1 MKPLSDIR
9 AVIRPM
15 DEADLPEVAAIE
27 KATFPNP
34 WPARSLRYEL
44 TENEYCHS
52 FAIEEDG
59 AVVGYGFLW
68 IIFEQAH
75 LVNIAIRESHRGR
88 GIGER
93 LLVHLLRYAELN
105 GAEFIHLEVRVTNEA
120 AIKLYEKHGFR
131 ALGRSANFY
140 SGGTDALLMVMELPS
155 PGRRRPDGRG

>member
-1 MKPLSDIR
+1 MKPLSDTR

-15 DEADLPEVAAIE
+15 DEADLPEVTAIE

-34 WPARSLRYEL
+34 WPFRSLRYEL
-44 TENEYCHS
+44 VENKYCHS
-52 FAIEEDG
+52 FAVEEDG
-59 AVVGYGFLW
+59 GVVGYGFLW

-105 GAEFIHLEVRVTNEA
+105 GAELIHLEVRVNNEA

-140 SGGTDALLMVMELPS
+140 SDGADALLMVMELPP
-155 PGRRRPDGRG
+155 PGRRRPALK